1 MIHVK
6 PSRSRDAVVNGRLC
20 GVRDA
25 GYCDRMTFAAHL
37 SRFDLTGRVA
47 LVTGAGRG
55 LGFEIARAL
64 AEAGAHVWL
73 NGRHAELLDKRAAD
87 LKAEGLSADPAPFDV
102 TDHETAAAWFASAR
116 HAPDILVNN
125 ATLRDRRPTSELA
138 PEDVDRLVAVNATAA
153 YALTRLAIAG
163 MKRAGGGSVVNVT
176 SIAGPLA
183 GGGDPGYT
191 LAKGALAALTRSHA
205 VEFAP
210 HGIRVN
216 AIAPGFFATEANE
229 AWVDNRAVGD
239 YLAMRS
245 PMRRWGR
252 PAEIGAAA
260 VFLCAPGASYV
271 TGHVLTVD
279 GGMSVKM

>member
-1 MIHVK
+1 M
-6 PSRSRDAVVNGRLC
+6 SS
-20 GVRDA
+20 
-25 GYCDRMTFAAHL
+25 AAHL
-37 SRFDLTGRVA
+37 ARFDLAGRVA

-64 AEAGAHVWL
+64 AEAGAQVWL
-73 NGRHAELLDKRAAD
+73 NGRRAEALAPRVAALRAA
-87 LKAEGLSADPAPFDV
+87 GLNAGAAPFDV
-102 TDHETAAAWFASAR
+102 TDHAAAAAWFDACER
-116 HAPDILVNN
+116 APDILVNN
-125 ATLRDRRPTSELA
+125 ATLRDRRPTAELA
-138 PEDVDRLVAVNATAA
+138 PAAVDRLVAVNATAA
-153 YALTRLAIAG
+153 YALTRLAVPG
-163 MKRAGGGSVVNVT
+163 MRLSGGGAVVNVT

-229 AWVDNRAVGD
+229 AWVGDRTVSD
-239 YLAMRS
+239 YLSMRS

-252 PAEIGAAA
+252 PGEIGAAA

>member
-1 MIHVK
+1 MAR
-6 PSRSRDAVVNGRLC
+6 P
-20 GVRDA
+20 
-25 GYCDRMTFAAHL
+25 AHL
-37 SRFDLTGRVA
+37 ARFDLTGRTA

-73 NGRHAELLDKRAAD
+73 NGRDAAR
-87 LKAEGLSADPAPFDV
+87 LAPRVAMLAGEGLSVAAAAFDV
-102 TDHETAAAWFASAR
+102 TDFAAAGDWFAAAGP
-116 HAPDILVNN
+116 APDILVNN
-125 ATLRDRRPTSELA
+125 ATLRDRRPTPELTPA
-138 PEDVDRLVAVNATAA
+138 DVDRLVAVNATAA
-153 YALTRLAIAG
+153 YALTRLALPG
-163 MKRAGGGSVVNVT
+163 MLRAGGGAVVNVT

-210 HGIRVN
+210 QGIRVN

-229 AWVDNRAVGD
+229 VWVGNQSVGE

-252 PAEIGAAA
+252 PGEIGAAA

>member
-1 MIHVK
+1 MAR
-6 PSRSRDAVVNGRLC
+6 P
-20 GVRDA
+20 
-25 GYCDRMTFAAHL
+25 AHL
-37 SRFDLTGRVA
+37 ARFDLTGRTA

-73 NGRHAELLDKRAAD
+73 NGRDAAR
-87 LKAEGLSADPAPFDV
+87 LAPRVAMLAGEGLSVAAAAFDV
-102 TDHETAAAWFASAR
+102 TDLAAAGDWFAAADP
-116 HAPDILVNN
+116 APDILVNN
-125 ATLRDRRPTSELA
+125 ATLRDRRPTPDLTPA
-138 PEDVDRLVAVNATAA
+138 DVDRLVAVNATAA
-153 YALTRLAIAG
+153 YALTRLALPG
-163 MKRAGGGSVVNVT
+163 MLRAGGGSVVNVT

-210 HGIRVN
+210 QGIRVN
-216 AIAPGFFATEANE
+216 AIAPGFFATEANA
-229 AWVDNRAVGD
+229 AWVGNLSVGE

-252 PAEIGAAA
+252 PGEIGAAA

>member
-1 MIHVK
+1 
-6 PSRSRDAVVNGRLC
+6 
-20 GVRDA
+20 
-25 GYCDRMTFAAHL
+25 MTHLAHL
-37 SRFDLTGRVA
+37 ARFDLTGRTA

-73 NGRHAELLDKRAAD
+73 NGRDAGRLEGRVEVLAG
-87 LKAEGLSADPAPFDV
+87 EGLSAAAAPFDV
-102 TDHETAAAWFASAR
+102 TDHAAAARWFEMAHS
-116 HAPDILVNN
+116 APDILVNN
-125 ATLRDRRPTSELA
+125 ATLRDRRPTPELS

-153 YALTRLAIAG
+153 YALTRLAVPG
-163 MKRAGGGSVVNVT
+163 MIRSGGGVVLNIA

-191 LAKGALAALTRSHA
+191 LAKGALTALTRSHA
-205 VEFAP
+205 VEFAAQ
-210 HGIRVN
+210 GIRVN

-229 AWVDNRAVGD
+229 AWVGNATVGD
-239 YLAMRS
+239 YLATRS

-252 PAEIGAAA
+252 SEEIAAAA